1 MFWDYLV
8 SKEKSEFDKIVK
20 IILFLLLQE
29 DTTGDYQKALLYLC
43 GAGD

>member
-20 IILFLLLQE
+20 IILFLLQE